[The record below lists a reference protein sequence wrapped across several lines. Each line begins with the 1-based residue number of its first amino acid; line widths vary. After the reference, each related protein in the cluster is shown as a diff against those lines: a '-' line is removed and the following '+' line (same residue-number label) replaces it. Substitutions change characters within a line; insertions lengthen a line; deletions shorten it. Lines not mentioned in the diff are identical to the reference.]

1 MPEYKHGTYG
11 EFAASMGGQATQGNT
26 VAVYVGIAPVN
37 LVRGY
42 SKFVNTP
49 VKLTS
54 FESVKRSMGYT
65 PGWDLFDL
73 CEAFYVHFNNPDGN
87 VGPIV
92 AINVLNPAVHKKEKA
107 TSATLTFV
115 NGRAT
120 IKSDTIILDTLLLS
134 NMVEG
139 TDYSVD
145 YDFARGQ
152 VVITSLRDDP
162 ITEAVNITYHEVDP
176 LLIAVDD
183 LIGDVTDGGV
193 YTGLGCVDLIYPEL
207 GLIPNL
213 ILSPAWSYEPDVY
226 RAMVKAATKIN
237 GHWDAFVYA
246 DIPQYDAAKDAVVD
260 TIDKAIAWQA
270 ANGYTSERSKVCWP
284 ATEDKDGRY
293 FHISVLAAWR
303 SMMVDASHDGVP
315 METCSNKPIPV
326 VKQAMSGDDK
336 NRGFDQQR
344 ANKLNANGITTAVYW
359 GGQWVLWGPHTAA
372 YKHGEAQDER
382 VIFDNT
388 MRMMMYVL
396 NSFQQE
402 HALTIDKPM
411 TRQTADTIRN
421 REQEKADALVAIGAI
436 IGNPVVEFREGDN
449 STAELVQGN
458 FVWVRNETYTTPFKS
473 GLMRVGYTT
482 DGFASFFEEVE

>member
-1 MPEYKHGTYG
+1 MSDYKHGTYG

-42 SKFVNTP
+42 SKFVNAP

-54 FESVKRSMGYT
+54 FESVKRSMGYSD
-65 PGWDLFDL
+65 GWDFFDL
-73 CEAFYVHFNNPDGN
+73 CEAFHIHFNNPDGN

-92 AINVLNPAVHKKEKA
+92 AINVLDPAVHKKEKA

-139 TDYSVD
+139 TDFSLD

-176 LLIAVDD
+176 LLVENED
-183 LIGDVTDGGV
+183 LIGDVTDGGI
-193 YTGLGCVDLIYPEL
+193 YTGLGCVELIYPEL

-213 ILSPAWSYEPDVY
+213 IASPAWSYEPDVY
-226 RAMVKAATKIN
+226 RAMLKAATKVN

-246 DIPQYDAAKDAVVD
+246 DIPQHDFVKDESVD
-260 TIDKAIAWQA
+260 TIDKAIAWKT
-270 ANGYTSERSKVCWP
+270 ANGYTSERSKVFWP
-284 ATEDKDGRY
+284 AAEGKDGRY

-303 SMMVDASHDGVP
+303 SMMVDAEHDGVP

-326 VKQAMSGDDK
+326 VKQILSGSDK
-336 NRGFDQQR
+336 RKGFDQQR
-344 ANKLNANGITTAVYW
+344 ANKLNENGITTAVYW

-372 YKHGEAQDER
+372 FKHGDAQDER

-411 TRQTADTIRN
+411 TRAMADTIRN
-421 REQEKADALVAIGAI
+421 REQGKADALVAIGAI
-436 IGNPVVEFREGDN
+436 IGNPVVEFRESDN